1 MELSTTLRGMTHD
14 HRSTRL
20 DGAGANTI
28 AAFFDLDGT
37 LIPGSANIPLAKAA
51 FRAGMMTPK
60 ELAKDLRNGVSFILK
75 GATDER
81 SEQVRDRILAAVE
94 GYPAAQVEALADSF
108 MAALVDSVEPTMQQ
122 VLDEHA
128 DRHEDRIVLSASPT
142 EIVSRFAAEVGLE
155 HGTGTTSER
164 DADGVYTG
172 RLVGPFCYREGKVA
186 VMRQLA
192 ADYGYDLTKS
202 YAYSDSVSDLPML
215 AAVGHPVAVN
225 PEPALRDLAAD
236 RGWPI
241 IETSATPRA
250 RLTSFAG
257 ITRLARTVAAGTASG
272 AASVTAAALNAA
284 ADSVRSAARTG
295 RQLAIKGAQAKTS
308 KRLSLSDAH
317 HG

>member
-1 MELSTTLRGMTHD
+1 MTHD

-81 SEQVRDRILAAVE
+81 SNRSAIGSLAAE
-94 GYPAAQVEALADSF
+94 GCGRRWKLADTF

-122 VLDEHA
+122 VLDAHA

-192 ADYGYDLTKS
+192 AEYGYDLAKS
-202 YAYSDSVSDLPML
+202 YAYSDSVSDLPC
-215 AAVGHPVAVN
+215 
-225 PEPALRDLAAD
+225 
-236 RGWPI
+236 WPR
-241 IETSATPRA
+241 SAIRWPSIR
-250 RLTSFAG
+250 AG
-257 ITRLARTVAAGTASG
+257 ITGPRRRSRLADHR
-272 AASVTAAALNAA
+272 N
-284 ADSVRSAARTG
+284 VRHPP
-295 RQLAIKGAQAKTS
+295 RQIDVIRG
-308 KRLSLSDAH
+308 DH
-317 HG
+317 PIG

>member
-1 MELSTTLRGMTHD
+1 MTPDSTTTPGTGNGIT
-14 HRSTRL
+14 S
-20 DGAGANTI
+20 AGNSKI

-81 SEQVRDRILAAVE
+81 SAQVRDRILAAVQ
-94 GYPAAQVEALADSF
+94 GYPAAQVESLGDTF
-108 MAALVDSVEPTMQQ
+108 MAALVESVGPTMQQ

-128 DRHEDRIVLSASPT
+128 DRSEDRIVLSASPT

-172 RLVGPFCYREGKVA
+172 RLAGPFCYQEGKVE

-192 ADYGYDLTKS
+192 TEHGYDLSES

-215 AAVGHPVAVN
+215 TAVGHPVAVN
-225 PEPALRDLAAD
+225 PEPELRELATE
-236 RGWPI
+236 RGWRI
-241 IETSATPRA
+241 IETSSTPRA
-250 RLTSFAG
+250 KLTSIPG
-257 ITRLARTVAAGTASG
+257 LTRLARTVAVSAVAGAV
-272 AASVTAAALNAA
+272 SVTTAAFAA
-284 ADSVRSAARTG
+284 TVDGVRDAARTG
-295 RQLAIKGAQAKTS
+295 RSLVLERGPVPGG
-308 KRLSLSDAH
+308 RLTAREPS